1 MAKRKTFAESMTPEE
16 AAFLETGKA
25 VANHGAGI
33 DPAPQEKAGSGA
45 AEELHQFILPPI
57 PLSKDAGLSVLN
69 VRIEHSLV
77 AALQR
82 ASVMRKLRKEE
93 PFHQSRM
100 VEAALRPY
108 LKKLGY
114 YDGA

>member
-16 AAFLETGKA
+16 EAFLETGKVNPKHA
-25 VANHGAGI
+25 SK
-33 DPAPQEKAGSGA
+33 DDSSLSEKADIGGGLAS
-45 AEELHQFILPPI
+45 QKFVLPP
-57 PLSKDAGLSVLN
+57 LSTAKDAGLSVLN
-69 VRIEHSLV
+69 MRIEHALV
-77 AALQR
+77 QALQR
-82 ASVMRKLRKEE
+82 ASVMRKLQKEE

-114 YDGA
+114 YNQD

>member
-1 MAKRKTFAESMTPEE
+1 MAKRKTFAESMTQEE
-16 AAFLETGKA
+16 AFLETGKA
-25 VANHGAGI
+25 
-33 DPAPQEKAGSGA
+33 DPNQRAASQSTAQERARGVS
-45 AEELHQFILPPI
+45 EESQQFVLPPI
-57 PLSKDAGLSVLN
+57 LSSQDSGLSVLN
-69 VRIEHSLV
+69 MRIEHALV

-82 ASVMRKLRKEE
+82 ASGIRKLRNEE

-114 YDGA
+114 YEQD